1 MCLRGEEM
9 VHHLLIHCKF
19 AYSVWMALFARLGM
33 QCVMPCSVDELF
45 QQWSFGSKFVHG
57 RSLWKLILY
66 ATFWKLWLQSNNRIF
81 KNKSGS
87 REDIDE
93 TIIRTVSEW
102 ESKKDEFEG
111 ISLEDLIWSWVAVLN
126 YLESE

>member
-1 MCLRGEEM
+1 MKKWCIICLFI
-9 VHHLLIHCKF
+9 VSLLIV
-19 AYSVWMALFARLGM
+19 SGWLFLLGL
-33 QCVMPCSVDELF
+33 VCSVLCLSPFDEFF
-45 QQWSFGSKFVHG
+45 QQWSFRSKFVHG

-87 REDIDE
+87 REEIVE

-102 ESKKDEFEG
+102 ASKKDEFEG
-111 ISLEDLIWSWVAVLN
+111 ISLEYLIWSWVAVLN

>member
-1 MCLRGEEM
+1 
-9 VHHLLIHCKF
+9 
-19 AYSVWMALFARLGM
+19 
-33 QCVMPCSVDELF
+33 MPWSVDEFF
-45 QQWSFGSKFVHG
+45 QQWSFRSKFVHG
-57 RSLWKLILY
+57 RSLWKLILN

-87 REDIDE
+87 REEIVE

-102 ESKKDEFEG
+102 ASKKDEFEG
-111 ISLEDLIWSWVAVLN
+111 IALEDLIWSWVAVLN